1 MEKCSPNEERGAIS
15 DRFVTVMGI
24 LVGLAAAP
32 VVFLYTFFT
41 IIPYMPWLESDKKV
55 NYTYVWLTFF
65 GAIAIGIAWSI
76 FAAIVWKRG
85 NVGVRIGLTL
95 VFWAFL
101 AVVALVAFLTPLADT
116 TF

>member
-1 MEKCSPNEERGAIS
+1 MKDIS

-32 VVFLYTFFT
+32 VVFLCTFPW
-41 IIPYMPWLESDKKV
+41 IDAYMPWLASNKQI
-55 NYTYVWLTFF
+55 NYSYVWLTFF

-76 FAAIVWKRG
+76 FAAIGWKRG
-85 NVGVRIGLTL
+85 NVGIRIGLTL

-101 AVVALVAFLTPLADT
+101 AGVALVAFLTPLLDT